1 MFLRKFQISAALF
14 WGWQS
19 ILDIEIYDTIEKIVA
34 KVQSDLKQF
43 FRNANL
49 LELAEKVDKMQLHCH
64 NDIQRMFIDF
74 PNEIIYLCDH
84 C

>member
-1 MFLRKFQISAALF
+1 MFLRTFQISAALF
-14 WGWQS
+14 WGWQTT
-19 ILDIEIYDTIEKIVA
+19 LDLDTYDTIEKVIA

-64 NDIQRMFIDF
+64 NDTQRIFIDN
-74 PNEIIYLCDH
+74 PTEIIYLCDH